1 MSIKIE
7 NGYFEYEVEHWDEWD
22 GGCLKKS
29 RGITY
34 AGTHAEAVKNL
45 EAWYGAG
52 NINKIKIAGIEPGTV
67 YDFEDTYMF
76 KIKAKKNKGDK

>member
-1 MSIKIE
+1 MAIKIE
-7 NGYFEYEVEHWDEWD
+7 NGYFEYEVEYWDEI
-22 GGCLKKS
+22 LNQMRKA
-29 RGITY
+29 RGVTY
-34 AGTHAEAVKNL
+34 APYHAEAVQNI